1 MYANGDGP
9 MAKSEQD
16 KDKAFNEA
24 LERLKKAPVVT
35 RREPVKLPS
44 DLSDLLYLEDPPNI
58 QTERY
63 FVTDR
68 ADEIYNKIDTLSA
81 VAGQMKQKNI
91 KFLNSALLYGESGT
105 GKTQFGRY
113 VASKMDLPFVFINL
127 STIRGGIMGQTSYQL
142 DKVFK
147 YIRKT
152 SCVFM
157 MDELDTIAGK
167 RGGEM
172 GSLSGESDRIVTS
185 IIQLMD
191 SLGNDV
197 ILLAATNRMDTIDDA
212 VVRRFR
218 IREEFKRLSGD
229 EAVKMALKYLI
240 DCEIKFNAEDLNV
253 FSSSP
258 WNPSTIENIL
268 VDSIADHLINGTPF
282 KLLRGGING

>member
-1 MYANGDGP
+1 MT
-9 MAKSEQD
+9 E
-16 KDKAFNEA
+16 KDKAFKEA
-24 LERLKKAPVVT
+24 LERLKQAPVDT

-44 DLSDLLYLEDPPNI
+44 YLSDLLYLEDPPNI
-58 QTERY
+58 QPERY
-63 FVTDR
+63 FVTER
-68 ADEIYNKIDTLSA
+68 AEEIFSKIDTLNA

-91 KFLNSALLYGESGT
+91 KFLNSVLLYGESGT

-127 STIRGGIMGQTSYQL
+127 STIRNGVMGETSRQI

-147 YIRKT
+147 YISKT

-157 MDELDTIAGK
+157 MDELDTIAGR
-167 RGGEM
+167 RGGEY

-191 SLGNDV
+191 CVGNDV
-197 ILLAATNRMDTIDDA
+197 IMLAATNRMEIIDDA

-218 IREEFKRLSGD
+218 VREEFRRLSGK

-240 DCEIKFNAEDLNV
+240 DCEIQFEAEDLNV
-253 FSSSP
+253 FASGS

-268 VDSIADHLINGTPF
+268 VDSIADHLINGTAF
-282 KLLRGGING
+282 KLLMEGANG